1 MLVHVN
7 GRPSMII
14 RWEELH
20 VGVQVAVAFVAS
32 FTVLTFVHW
41 AFLNQ
46 PGGRSLSYGLFW
58 GVIATAVIMIA
69 TRTERGRRHRA
80 DQQREGPPRG

>member
-1 MLVHVN
+1 MLAHVN
-7 GRPSMII
+7 GHPSIII

-20 VGVQVAVAFVAS
+20 VGVQVAVSFAAS
-32 FTVLTFVHW
+32 LIVLTFVHW
-41 AFLNQ
+41 TLLNQ
-46 PGGRSLSYGLFW
+46 PVGRSLSYGLFW
-58 GVIATAVIMIA
+58 GVIATVVIMIA